1 MYVLIYLFYAVEVVY
16 KILNS
21 RTFSS
26 VSVAKVTFFYRQPVL
41 GLSFVCVVVE
51 AMLSPP
57 LFYFS
62 FALLDSKFS
71 PSAPFPLV
79 VQSQVDLRLHRRNV
93 AEGTKATWL
102 EWKISTESG
111 KERVGSI
118 GKGWNIRMGSDK
130 PDMWLLHMFM
140 GCLNEAGAFNAVD
153 R

>member
-1 MYVLIYLFYAVEVVY
+1 MGPRILLFKY
-16 KILNS
+16 
-21 RTFSS
+21 T
-26 VSVAKVTFFYRQPVL
+26 
-41 GLSFVCVVVE
+41 
-51 AMLSPP
+51 
-57 LFYFS
+57 
-62 FALLDSKFS
+62 
-71 PSAPFPLV
+71 PLV

-130 PDMWLLHMFM
+130 PDIWLLHMFM

>member
-71 PSAPFPLV
+71 PSAPFPLYCSISKGHLFLSLCLV
-79 VQSQVDLRLHRRNV
+79 FLPLKICH
-93 AEGTKATWL
+93 L
-102 EWKISTESG
+102 ES
-111 KERVGSI
+111 
-118 GKGWNIRMGSDK
+118 
-130 PDMWLLHMFM
+130 PF
-140 GCLNEAGAFNAVD
+140 
-153 R
+153 